1 MWFTSSPF
9 MYNRI
14 RTNRVKIGELYLGDD
29 MPVRVQSMANTS
41 THKIDDSVN
50 QAIEIIN
57 AGGEMVRFTVIDSK
71 DAEAL
76 KHIKSQLLSK
86 GYNTPIVADVHFNP
100 ALADVSAKYVDK
112 VRINPGN
119 YLDKRATFT
128 QIEFSDEEYTQEL
141 DNLKIR
147 FEKFLNICKEN
158 DTAIRI
164 GTNHGSLS
172 DRIMSRYGD
181 SPEGMV
187 EATMEFLRICNH
199 NKFNNVVVSLKSSN
213 TRVMVYAYRLLAL
226 NMQKENMHF
235 ALHLGVTEAGS
246 GEDGRIKSAVG
257 IGALMHDGLGDTIR
271 VSLTEHPAKEIP
283 VGKMLIEH
291 IDNLKNHKKINHI
304 SPCFNPYGFKSRIT
318 HPELKKSVVIADL
331 SFEDELTEQSITQLN
346 FIKSDNNYKRTD
358 LSPDILFVNKL
369 PKQQKFTD
377 AQIVIKYKFWNK
389 NKDAY
394 PLFTIEE
401 YLDADDK
408 SNKQNW
414 VLISNNQLSDKIID
428 IIKYDNTLV
437 LVCFSNHTNRVQ
449 DIRALINTL
458 IHSNITNPIIIKQT
472 YNEDSIDNFR
482 LKSAVDTG
490 LFFIDGLANGLWL
503 TNKNKTDINIATNT
517 AFGILQA
524 SRTRTTKTEYISCPG
539 CGRTLFDIENSLS
552 EIKRHTNHLKGL
564 KIAVMGCIVNGPGE
578 MADADYGY
586 VGAGPGKVSLYK
598 GKNVVLK
605 NINTQDAVKELLLFI
620 EKDKSNE

>member
-1 MWFTSSPF
+1 MWFTSTPF

-128 QIEFSDEEYTQEL
+128 QIEFSDEEYAQEL